1 MARMQGHGDDGA
13 AAEKVAVTD
22 LPTSARFSLRAGAE
36 GRAAAA
42 DALGMHLPVCI
53 GARVTAGGRSALCLG
68 PDEWVIH
75 AAHGDGTAIREAF
88 AAASATAPLS
98 LVDVSRR
105 EIALAVEGPA
115 ALDLLTCFCPRDLE
129 ALAVGAGCRTLLD
142 SVQVV
147 LLREGADRFTVEIGR
162 SFAPHLRALFDL
174 AIRAGL

>member
-42 DALGMHLPVCI
+42 DALGMHLPARI
-53 GARVTAGGRSALCLG
+53 GARVTAGGAARSASGRENGSSTRPTATEPRSARPPPLPRRSPSSTFRTGRSRSRSRVPPHSACL
-68 PDEWVIH
+68 P
-75 AAHGDGTAIREAF
+75 
-88 AAASATAPLS
+88 ASAPAT
-98 LVDVSRR
+98 SR
-105 EIALAVEGPA
+105 ALP
-115 ALDLLTCFCPRDLE
+115 
-129 ALAVGAGCRTLLD
+129 VGAGCRTLLD

-174 AIRAGL
+174 AVREIRAGL